1 MDEHIVIKEIVSH
14 LLQFLKSDYASGD
27 TFYCKVICPKQY
39 SLTHLII
46 TVCHTCN
53 KISDTLCVINFYHIL
68 QYMTHFVINFCDFV
82 IPNVLCNKLVLHF
95 VVPGVHYNKPLSH
108 FVIDF

>member
-1 MDEHIVIKEIVSH
+1 MDEHIVIKEIVCH
-14 LLQFLKSDYASGD
+14 PFQFLKSDEASDD

-53 KISDTLCVINFYHIL
+53 IISDA
-68 QYMTHFVINFCDFV
+68 
-82 IPNVLCNKLVLHF
+82 LCNKL
-95 VVPGVHYNKPLSH
+95 LSH
-108 FVIDF
+108 FVIHDTLCNKLL